1 MSEKLIIAIDGPA
14 GSGKS
19 TTAKLLAKKLGYLYI
34 DTGAMYRAVTLYAIK
49 NNILNDEKKIIELAS
64 QLDIELKLEE
74 GVTKVFVNGKD
85 VSEEIRSLEVNQNV
99 SPVSKIEG
107 VRKIL
112 VEKQKQIGKNGGV
125 VMEGRDITT
134 VVFPNADVKVYLTAS
149 IDERTRRRSLEFAQK
164 GQEVDIEKVKEN
176 ILERDRIDSSRDV
189 SPLTKSPDA
198 IEIDT
203 SNLTIEQQ
211 VDLILTESKKIA
223 EKKGINLEI
232 N

>member
-164 GQEVDIEKVKEN
+164 GQKVDIEKVKEN

-223 EKKGINLEI
+223 EKKGIKLEI

>member
-34 DTGAMYRAVTLYAIK
+34 DTGAMYRAVTLFAIK
-49 NNILNDEKKIIELAS
+49 NNILNDENKIIELAS
-64 QLDIELKLEE
+64 ELDIELKLED
-74 GVTKVFVNGKD
+74 GITKVFVNGKD
-85 VSEEIRSLEVNQNV
+85 VSDEIRSLEVNQNV

-134 VVFPNADVKVYLTAS
+134 VVFPNADVKVFLTAS
-149 IDERTRRRSLEFAQK
+149 IDERARRRALEFAQK
-164 GQEVDIEKVKEN
+164 GQDVDIEKVKQN
-176 ILERDRIDSSRDV
+176 ILERDRIDSSRSV

-198 IEIDT
+198 IEVDT
-203 SNLTIEQQ
+203 SNLTIEEQ

-223 EKKGINLEI
+223 DKKGIKLEI

>member
-49 NNILNDEKKIIELAS
+49 NNILSDEKKIIELAS

-223 EKKGINLEI
+223 EKKGIKLEI

>member
-49 NNILNDEKKIIELAS
+49 NNLLDDEKKIIDLAS
-64 QLDIELKLEE
+64 QLNIELKFEN
-74 GVTKVFVNGKD
+74 GQTKVSVNGKD
-85 VSEEIRSLEVNQNV
+85 VTEEIRSLEVNQNV

-112 VEKQKQIGKNGGV
+112 VEKQKKMGKNGGV

-134 VVFPNADVKVYLTAS
+134 VVFPNADVKIYLTAT
-149 IDERTRRRSLEFAQK
+149 IDERARRRALEFAQK
-164 GQEVDIEKVKEN
+164 GQQVDTEQVKQN

-198 IEIDT
+198 VEIDT
-203 SNLTIEQQ
+203 SNLSIEQQ
-211 VDLILTESKKIA
+211 VEQILEEAKKVA
-223 EKKGINLEI
+223 EKKGIKLTI

>member
-49 NNILNDEKKIIELAS
+49 NNLLDDEKKIIDLAS
-64 QLDIELKLEE
+64 QLNIELKFEN
-74 GVTKVFVNGKD
+74 GQTKVSVNGKD
-85 VSEEIRSLEVNQNV
+85 VTEEIRSLEVNQNV

-112 VEKQKQIGKNGGV
+112 VQKQKQMGKNGGV

-134 VVFPNADVKVYLTAS
+134 VVFPNADVKIYLTAS
-149 IDERTRRRSLEFAQK
+149 IDERARRRALEFAQK
-164 GQEVDIEKVKEN
+164 GQQVDIEQVKQN

-198 IEIDT
+198 VEIDT
-203 SNLTIEQQ
+203 SNLSIEQQ
-211 VDLILTESKKIA
+211 VEQILEEAKKVA
-223 EKKGINLEI
+223 EKKGTKLTIN
-232 N
+232 

>member
-14 GSGKS
+14 SSGKS

-34 DTGAMYRAVTLYAIK
+34 DTGAMYRAVTLYAIM
-49 NNILNDEKKIIELAS
+49 NNLLDNEKKIIELAK
-64 QLDIELKLEE
+64 QLNIELKFEN
-74 GVTKVFVNGKD
+74 GQTKVSVNGKD
-85 VSEEIRSLEVNQNV
+85 VTEEIRSLEVNQNV
-99 SPVSKIEG
+99 STVSKIEG

-112 VEKQKQIGKNGGV
+112 VEKQKEMGKNGGV

-134 VVFPNADVKVYLTAS
+134 VVFPNADVKIFLTAT
-149 IDERTRRRSLEFAQK
+149 IDERARRRALEFEQK
-164 GQEVDIEKVKEN
+164 GQPVDIEKVKQN
-176 ILERDRIDSSRDV
+176 ILERDRIDSSREV

-203 SNLTIEQQ
+203 SNLSIEQQ
-211 VDLILTESKKIA
+211 VDLILEETKKVA
-223 EKKGINLEI
+223 DKKGIKLNI

>member
-49 NNILNDEKKIIELAS
+49 NNLLDDEEKIIELAK
-64 QLDIELKLEE
+64 QLNIELKFEN
-74 GVTKVFVNGKD
+74 GQTKVSVNGKD
-85 VSEEIRSLEVNQNV
+85 VTDEIRSLEVNQNV

-112 VEKQKQIGKNGGV
+112 VEKQKEMGKNGGV

-134 VVFPNADVKVYLTAS
+134 VVFPNADVKIFLTAT
-149 IDERTRRRSLEFAQK
+149 IDERARRRALEFEQK
-164 GQEVDIEKVKEN
+164 GQQVDIEKVKQN

-203 SNLTIEQQ
+203 SNLSIEQQ
-211 VDLILTESKKIA
+211 VDLILEETKKVA
-223 EKKGINLEI
+223 DKKGIKLNI

>member
-223 EKKGINLEI
+223 EKKGIKLEI